1 MRISRTMFT
10 VTILLLAVA
19 GMPSGTAAQER
30 CVDFASQMEAM
41 EALNDS
47 NQDELDADG
56 DGWPCE
62 SLPLEAEGGDESTS
76 ETSGEDEDASL
87 CTVEPGE
94 LEIAAEDETPAPDLA
109 TLEGRLG
116 GSVDAFEDQY
126 FVDGEFQQEGCSP
139 MSNIGSQPAGDGS
152 SDVVTY
158 IDLWADRPDDIEDG
172 TVLTEPDDANWTL
185 DEAFAIVNQLL
196 PADTDLQAEYST
208 TDAGNMLYY
217 GYSDTLAAAT
227 TFEHYA
233 YYESPYGPGEL
244 EVLLFPSTDG
254 EIWSIVV
261 KIAGAN

>member
-1 MRISRTMFT
+1 MRISKPVFT
-10 VTILLLAVA
+10 VIILLLAFA
-19 GMPSGTAAQER
+19 AMPSGTAAQER

-47 NQDELDADG
+47 NRDELDADG
-56 DGWPCE
+56 DGLPCE
-62 SLPLEAEGGDESTS
+62 SLPFEAEGGDESTS
-76 ETSGEDEDASL
+76 QTPGEDEDASL

-94 LEIAAEDETPAPDLA
+94 LEIASEDETPTQESA

-116 GSVDAFEDQY
+116 GSADSFEDQY

-139 MSNIGSQPAGDGS
+139 MSNIGSRPAGDGS
-152 SDVVTY
+152 SDVVAY
-158 IDLWADRPDDIEDG
+158 IDLWADRPDDLADG
-172 TVLTEPDDANWTL
+172 TVLTEPDEGNWTL
-185 DEAFAIVNQLL
+185 EEAFAIVNQLL
-196 PADTDLQAEYST
+196 PADTELQAEYST

-217 GYSDTLAAAT
+217 GYSDTLAANT
-227 TFEHYA
+227 TLEHYA